1 MISDSASWRRVHG
14 VASSV
19 VAVVGVAHLAMTPFT
34 YSHWSREVVWSL
46 GTGLALLCLGAVN
59 IALLRAGP
67 SWDETARVIRWTNYA
82 FALFGIAAVIVV
94 PAPEEIA
101 MVGALLVEAV
111 ASHWTLPGPA

>member
-1 MISDSASWRRVHG
+1 MHV
-14 VASSV
+14 VAS
-19 VAVVGVAHLAMTPFT
+19 AVVTLVGAFHLVMAPFT
-34 YSHWSREVVWSL
+34 HRHWSPEVLWSL

-94 PAPEEIA
+94 PDPEEIA
-101 MVGALLVEAV
+101 MVAALLVEAV